1 MGAVIVSL
9 LPLVVGAA
17 LLPEWIII
25 ALLLL
30 RGEGG
35 VLKALAFA
43 AGAMAVRLVQGVLF
57 GYVFGTAAD
66 AYGESGSNLIT
77 STLLLVVGIVMLIT
91 AVMKWRQEADPDAP
105 PPKWLAALSGLST
118 LKAFSMG
125 ALLMAISIKQWVF
138 TLSAIAVIEQAQLS
152 HTGNVVTYLFF
163 VVAAQSLVLAP
174 IIFSAM
180 APPQAAKMLD
190 ATQGWLERNNRVIVT
205 AVLLLFGVWLLGKG
219 IAGLIG

>member
-9 LPLVVGAA
+9 FPLIVGAA
-17 LLPEWIII
+17 MGPGWIII
-25 ALLLL
+25 ALFLL

-35 VLKALAFA
+35 VLKALAFV
-43 AGAMAVRLVQGVLF
+43 AGAMTVRLVQGVLF

-91 AVMKWRQEADPDAP
+91 AIMKWRKEEDPDAP

-118 LKAFSMG
+118 LKAFGMG

-152 HTGNVVTYLFF
+152 QTGNVLVYLLF
-163 VVAAQSLVLAP
+163 VMAAQSLVLAP
-174 IIFSAM
+174 IIVSAM
-180 APPQAAKMLD
+180 APTQSAKMLD
-190 ATQGWLERNNRVIVT
+190 ATQGWLERNNRVIVI
-205 AVLLLFGVWLLGKG
+205 AASSIFGAWFLWKG